1 MRAKTTGG
9 ITSYML
15 PIFVQDSTSTTGA
28 GLGSLVYNSAGLVA
42 EYRRY
47 NSSSWT
53 AITLVS
59 GATLGSFT
67 SGGWVADGSLT
78 GAYEVGI
85 PNAAMGANVPWVVIR
100 FRGATNMVPCQYYI
114 ELDAVAYSDGTRFG
128 LAALPNANASAFGG
142 LLTVGTS
149 TGQIN
154 PASGA
159 VPTSDGLKPT
169 TAGRTLDVTAT
180 GEAGIDWA
188 NIGSPT
194 TTVNFSGTTVSVA
207 STVTNGVTVTTNN
220 DKTGYSLSTTPPTAA
235 TIADA
240 VWDEAR
246 SGHVTAGSFGQ
257 YVLARDDSG
266 AVLAPASTALSTA
279 TWTGTRAGYL
289 DNLSGGAVALAS
301 GVSIA
306 SGGITTGSFASG
318 AINAAA
324 IAADAIGASELAA
337 DAVTEIVSG
346 VLTTAMTEAYNTDG
360 AAPTLAQALFLL
372 ISATTEFSIS
382 GTTITCKKLDGST
395 SAATYALDSA
405 TTPTS
410 RTRAS

>member
-1 MRAKTTGG
+1 MRSKTTGG

-47 NSSSWT
+47 GQTSWT

-59 GATLGSFT
+59 GATLGNFT

-85 PNAAMGANVPWVVIR
+85 PNAAMGSNAPWVVVR
-100 FRGATNMVPCQYYI
+100 FRGATNMVPCQYFI
-114 ELDAVAYSDGTRFG
+114 ELDAVAYSDATRFG
-128 LAALPNANASAFGG
+128 LAALPNASASASGG
-142 LLTVGTS
+142 LLTYGTS
-149 TGQIN
+149 AGQIN
-154 PASGA
+154 PSSGA

-169 TAGRTLDVTAT
+169 TAGRTLDVSST

-194 TTVNFSGTTVSVA
+194 TTVNFSGTTFSQLSGDVAGKVLGGGVS
-207 STVTNGVTVTTNN
+207 TITGTGVR
-220 DKTGYSLSTTPPTAA
+220 
-235 TIADA
+235 A
-240 VWDEAR
+240 VDG
-246 SGHVTAGSFGQ
+246 SGNAI
-257 YVLARDDSG
+257 
-266 AVLAPASTALSTA
+266 APASTALSTA

-301 GVSIA
+301 GVSVA
-306 SGGITTGSFASG
+306 SGGITSGSFASG
-318 AINAAA
+318 AITAAA
-324 IAADAIGASELAA
+324 IAADAIGASELAS
-337 DAVTEIVSG
+337 DAVTEIVTG
-346 VLTTAMTEAYNTDG
+346 VLTTQMTEAYAADG
-360 AAPTLAQALFLL
+360 TAPTLAQSLFQLIAAL
-372 ISATTEFSIS
+372 TEFSIS

-395 SAATYALDSA
+395 TAMTYTIDSSSS
-405 TTPTS
+405 PTS